1 MRTMFFL
8 LVMAALA
15 APVVALAEAAPT
27 PASTANQLCQQSKT
41 TLGAESCAGTTY
53 GTNAN
58 KSNAFGKCVSP
69 ERQERA
75 ERGRQRLQGVH
86 GRADRRSCGV
96 RQEVREQRQAG
107 LGGRGQERVRE
118 VRLDYDARLGRR
130 RRRGCAISREVVK
143 GRPQE
148 GSSGLRNLVR
158 QGSKRIRQV
167 RLRPRQDQIASRL
180 SLDDKGRRDP
190 PLVMPPPR
198 RSNPSRAGG
207 FTRARPGRHRTRR

>member
-41 TLGAESCAGTTY
+41 TLGRELR
-53 GTNAN
+53 
-58 KSNAFGKCVSP
+58 VDLRDERQQVERVREVRLP

-118 VRLDYDARLGRR
+118 VRLEHDARLGRR
-130 RRRGCAISREVVK
+130 RSRGCAISREVVQ